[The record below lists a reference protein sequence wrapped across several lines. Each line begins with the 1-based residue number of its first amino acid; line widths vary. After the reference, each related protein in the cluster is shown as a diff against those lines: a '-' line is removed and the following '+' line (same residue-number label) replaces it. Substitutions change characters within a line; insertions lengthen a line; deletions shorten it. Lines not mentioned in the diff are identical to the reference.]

1 MLTEEEFLRIAEME
15 TWMDYIIEML
25 DITKEFPGIIA
36 NDHITLQIKKGE
48 IHALLGENGAGKST
62 LMSVL
67 FGLYQP
73 EGGCIKVRGK
83 EVKINNPL
91 DANALGIGMVHQ
103 HFKLVHNFTVL
114 QNIVLGNEDTKH
126 GLLEMKAARKKVME
140 LSERYHLAVDP
151 DAQIQDITVGM
162 QQRVEILKM
171 LYRDNDI
178 LIFDEPT
185 AVLTPQEID
194 ELMNIMK
201 ELISEGK
208 SIIFITHKLNE
219 IKAVA
224 DRCSVLRRGKYIG
237 TVEVADTD
245 KQALSEMMV
254 GHKVNLTIDKDEA
267 KPGDVVLEVE
277 GLTVKD
283 KKQGHTKDIVK
294 NVSFKVRTGEI
305 VCIAGIDGNGQTEL
319 VEAVTGMIRADEG
332 SIRIKGED
340 VTKKVIRYRNTHGMS
355 HIPEDRHKHGLV
367 LDYSLEEN
375 LVLQDYFE
383 KRFQNHGFIRK
394 DAVNAYANEL
404 IEKFDIRSG
413 QGAVTKARSMSGG
426 NQQKAIIARE
436 LSKKPQILV
445 AVQPTRGLDVGA
457 IEFIHSQIV
466 KERDAGAGVL
476 LVSLELD
483 EVMNLS
489 DRILVLYEG
498 EIVADLDPKE
508 TTVQELGLY
517 MAGSKKQ
524 EGR

>member
-237 TVEVADTD
+237 TVEVAETD

-267 KPGDVVLEVE
+267 KPGDVVLEAE

-340 VTKKVIRYRNTHGMS
+340 VTKKAIRYRNTHGMS

-436 LSKKPQILV
+436 LSKKPEILV

>member
-237 TVEVADTD
+237 TVEVAETD

-267 KPGDVVLEVE
+267 KPGDVVLEAE

-340 VTKKVIRYRNTHGMS
+340 VTKKAIRYRNTHGMS